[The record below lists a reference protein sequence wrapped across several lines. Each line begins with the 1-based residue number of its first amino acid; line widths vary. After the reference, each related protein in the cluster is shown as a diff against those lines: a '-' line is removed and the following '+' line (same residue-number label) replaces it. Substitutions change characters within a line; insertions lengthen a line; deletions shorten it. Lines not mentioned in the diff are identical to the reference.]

1 MSRGIDLPRWRPA
14 WPHAWVAPALAGAG
28 WSLALA
34 GSDDLATQR
43 SLVFLGG
50 PLVLLA
56 GLHARLGDYLH
67 GRGRER
73 LAVLPVPAGR
83 HFAAGLATHRR
94 GFAVA
99 AVCGSL
105 GVVLGAYAGTADG
118 VRAALL
124 AGDFLWLCVLAMLVE
139 PAIPALAAHAGRRFP
154 DEHPIRQAQAQLGG
168 GWTSPEAAVH
178 LYAPALGLGL
188 AALLAMPGQL
198 GLARLA
204 DGQALRGL
212 HVALFVAPVIVA
224 VAVRVAAPRVYAG
237 GFFEAVA
244 WLAEATRSLAGP
256 PEPSPRPAWVAKLA
270 DPATRLLVTQWLRL
284 TPVPLLRLVLLLGWG
299 GYLLARGAP
308 PTAPAVATLLGLAA
322 LWLVPLQTLARQRR
336 RNAAVLAALPVAAV
350 VRAGRSPGLT
360 LAIAGVPAAL
370 AVALGLRWFVLS

>member
-1 MSRGIDLPRWRPA
+1 MGPAWQTRGVSKEIDLPRWRPA

-73 LAVLPVPAGR
+73 LAVLPVPATR
-83 HFAAGLATHRR
+83 HFAAGLAMHRR
-94 GFAVA
+94 GFVVA

-105 GVVLGAYAGTADG
+105 GVVLGAYAATADP

-124 AGDFLWLCVLAMLVE
+124 AGDFLWLCVLAILIE

-212 HVALFVAPVIVA
+212 HVALFAAPVVVA
-224 VAVRVAAPRVYAG
+224 IAVRVAAPRVYAG

-256 PEPSPRPAWVAKLA
+256 PEPPPRPAWVARLA

-284 TPVPLLRLVLLLGWG
+284 TSVPLLRLAALLGWG

-308 PTAPAVATLLGLAA
+308 PTAPAVAT
-322 LWLVPLQTLARQRR
+322 
-336 RNAAVLAALPVAAV
+336 
-350 VRAGRSPGLT
+350 
-360 LAIAGVPAAL
+360 
-370 AVALGLRWFVLS
+370 